1 MESKTTKITTIKN
14 EVQLRE
20 WQKQIKA
27 QQSSGLTV
35 QQWCKENGV
44 NIKTY
49 YYRLRKVRNQFIES
63 APSIVPL
70 TIPESKSDIIIEK
83 NDIKISLPADISTET
98 LVAVIRE
105 IC

>member
-1 MESKTTKITTIKN
+1 MESKTTTIASVKN

-20 WQKQIKA
+20 WQKQIQA

-49 YYRLRKVRNQFIES
+49 YYHLRKVRNQLIES

-70 TIPESKSDIIIEK
+70 TIPETKSDIIIEK
-83 NDIKISLPADISTET
+83 NDIKISLPSDISAEI

>member
-1 MESKTTKITTIKN
+1 MESKTTTIATVKN

-20 WQKQIKA
+20 WQEQIKA

-49 YYRLRKVRNQFIES
+49 YYHLRKVRNQFIES

-70 TIPESKSDIIIEK
+70 TIPETKSDIITEK
-83 NDIKISLPADISTET
+83 NVSVKYSYPILERNAK
-98 LVAVIRE
+98 AVGKHSE
-105 IC
+105 

>member
-1 MESKTTKITTIKN
+1 MESKTTTIASVKN

-20 WQKQIKA
+20 WQEQIKA

-35 QQWCKENGV
+35 QKWCKENGV

-49 YYRLRKVRNQFIES
+49 YYHLRKVRNQLIES

-83 NDIKISLPADISTET
+83 NDIKISLPSDISAEI

>member
-1 MESKTTKITTIKN
+1 MESKTTTITSVRK
-14 EVQLRE
+14 EVQIQE
-20 WQKQIKA
+20 WQKQIQA
-27 QQSSGLTV
+27 QQTSGLTV
-35 QQWCKENGV
+35 QQWYRENGI

-49 YYRLRKVRNQFIES
+49 YYHLRKVRNQFIES

-70 TIPESKSDIIIEK
+70 TIPETKSDIIIGK
-83 NDIKISLPADISTET
+83 NDIKISLPSDISAKI

>member
-1 MESKTTKITTIKN
+1 MESKTTTITTIKN
-14 EVQLRE
+14 EVQLRK
-20 WQKQIKA
+20 WQEQIQA

-35 QQWCKENGV
+35 QQWCTENGV

-49 YYRLRKVRNQFIES
+49 YYHLRKVRNQPIES
-63 APSIVPL
+63 APSIIPL
-70 TIPESKSDIIIEK
+70 TIPKSKSDISIEK
-83 NDIKISLPADISTET
+83 NGTKISLPADISTET

>member
-1 MESKTTKITTIKN
+1 MNDIAKIKQD
-14 EVQLRE
+14 VKLRQWAE
-20 WQKQIKA
+20 MIQQIKE
-27 QQSSGLTV
+27 SGLTV
-35 QQWCKENGV
+35 SQWCTENGV

-49 YYRLRKVRNQFIES
+49 YYHLRKVRNQFIES

-70 TIPESKSDIIIEK
+70 TIPETKSDIIIEK
-83 NDIKISLPADISTET
+83 NDIKISLPSDISAEI

>member
-1 MESKTTKITTIKN
+1 MESKTTTIAKVKN

-20 WQKQIKA
+20 WQEQIKA

-35 QQWCKENGV
+35 QQWCIENGV

-49 YYRLRKVRNQFIES
+49 YYHLRKVRNQLIES

-70 TIPESKSDIIIEK
+70 EIPKSKSDISIEK
-83 NDIKISLPADISTET
+83 NGTKISLPADISTET

>member
-14 EVQLRE
+14 EVQLQE
-20 WQKQIKA
+20 WQKQIQA
-27 QQSSGLTV
+27 QQTSGLTV
-35 QQWCKENGV
+35 QQWCRENGI

-49 YYRLRKVRNQFIES
+49 YYHLRKVRNQFIES

-70 TIPESKSDIIIEK
+70 TIPETKSDIIIEK
-83 NDIKISLPADISTET
+83 NDIKISLPSDISAEI

>member
-1 MESKTTKITTIKN
+1 MESKTTTIASVKN

-20 WQKQIKA
+20 WQEHIKS

-49 YYRLRKVRNQFIES
+49 YYHLRKVRNQLIES

-70 TIPESKSDIIIEK
+70 TIPETESDIIIEM
-83 NDIKISLPADISTET
+83 NDITISLPSDVSAEI

>member
-1 MESKTTKITTIKN
+1 MESKTTTITSVRK
-14 EVQLRE
+14 EVQIQE
-20 WQKQIKA
+20 WQKQIQA
-27 QQSSGLTV
+27 QQTSGLTV
-35 QQWCKENGV
+35 QQWCRENGI

-49 YYRLRKVRNQFIES
+49 YYHLRKVRNQFIES

-70 TIPESKSDIIIEK
+70 TIPETKSDIIIEK
-83 NDIKISLPADISTET
+83 NDIKISLPSDISAEI

>member
-1 MESKTTKITTIKN
+1 MESKTTTIASVKN

-20 WQKQIKA
+20 WQEQIKS

-49 YYRLRKVRNQFIES
+49 YYHLLKVRNQFIES

-70 TIPESKSDIIIEK
+70 TISETKSDIIIEK
-83 NDIKISLPADISTET
+83 NNIKISLPSDISAEI

>member
-1 MESKTTKITTIKN
+1 MTLFQPHFIFFRLMFSFRFLSRITI
-14 EVQLRE
+14 
-20 WQKQIKA
+20 
-27 QQSSGLTV
+27 TV
-35 QQWCKENGV
+35 QKWCKENGV

-49 YYRLRKVRNQFIES
+49 YYHLRKVRNQFIES

-70 TIPESKSDIIIEK
+70 TIPETKSDIIIEK
-83 NDIKISLPADISTET
+83 NDIKISLPSDVSAEI

>member
-20 WQKQIKA
+20 WQEQIKA
-27 QQSSGLTV
+27 QQSSGLRV
-35 QQWCKENGV
+35 QQWCKENGI

-49 YYRLRKVRNQFIES
+49 YYHLRKIRNQFIEP

-70 TIPESKSDIIIEK
+70 TIPETKSDIIIEK
-83 NDIKISLPADISTET
+83 NDIKISLPSDISAEI
-98 LVAVIRE
+98 LIAVIRE